1 MSYLTLKHFGFAKN
15 PFAQANANLQSTDL
29 ENVCTA
35 LAMAIDERGILSI
48 VGQRGAGKSTSIA
61 TALPP
66 NAQVV
71 QPLTADRE
79 RMRIGAIEDS
89 IIYDLSSDKP
99 RRSAEARTR
108 QVRPIL
114 GDAGKR
120 GPVVLLL
127 EESHRLHHQTL
138 RALKSLHEL
147 KWAGRG
153 PLLTIVLIGQ
163 RDPLAVPSLEEVAMR
178 TKSVRLAGLS
188 ETEATAYIANTV
200 GRVWEESAIT
210 ALVAD
215 PAARNYLDLQEAL
228 IASMDQALAEGR
240 KRVQL
245 SDVYH
250 ATGAGLKAMAEQ
262 VGLSQAEIGKAIGK
276 DKSTV
281 NRVMSGERRDP
292 DTKARIAALLEEKA
306 AEQGKEPQADKQPA
320 KRAAGGA

>member
-1 MSYLTLKHFGFAKN
+1 MSYLTLKQFGFTKN
-15 PFAQANANLQSTDL
+15 PFAQATANLQSTDL

-35 LAMAIDERGILSI
+35 LTMAVDERGILSI
-48 VGQRGAGKSTSIA
+48 VGQRGAGKSSSIA
-61 TALPP
+61 AALPP

-79 RMRIGAIEDS
+79 RMRIGAIEES

-120 GPVVLLL
+120 GPVILIL

-163 RDPLAVPSLEEVAMR
+163 RDPLAVPALEEVAMR

-188 ETEATAYIANTV
+188 EAEATAYIPSTV
-200 GRVWEESAIT
+200 GRVWEEPAIA
-210 ALVAD
+210 ALAAD
-215 PAARNYLDLQEAL
+215 QAARNYLDLQEAL

-240 KRVQL
+240 KQVKL
-245 SDVYH
+245 SDVFH
-250 ATGAGLKAMAEQ
+250 ATGAGMKAMAEQ

-276 DKSTV
+276 DKSQV
-281 NRVMSGERRDP
+281 NRIMSGERNDP
-292 DTKARIAALLEEKA
+292 DAKKRIQALLDQKA
-306 AEQGKEPQADKQPA
+306 AEAGIKDQPA
-320 KRAAGGA
+320 PQQKRAVGGA

>member
-1 MSYLTLKHFGFAKN
+1 MSYLTLKQFGFTKN
-15 PFAQANANLQSTDL
+15 PFAQASATLQSLDL
-29 ENVCTA
+29 ENVCV
-35 LAMAIDERGILSI
+35 AMQMAGDERGILSI
-48 VGQRGAGKSTSIA
+48 VGPRGAGKSSSVA
-61 TALPP
+61 SALPP
-66 NAQVV
+66 NAQIV

-79 RMRIGAIEDS
+79 RMRIGAIEDA
-89 IIYDLSSDKP
+89 IILDLSSDKP

-120 GPVVLLL
+120 GPVYLLL

-163 RDPLAVPSLEEVAMR
+163 RDPLAVPALEEVALR
-178 TKSVRLAGLS
+178 TKTVRLAGLS
-188 ETEATAYIANTV
+188 EEEARTYIANTV
-200 GRVWEESAIT
+200 GRVWDDAAAQ
-210 ALVAD
+210 ALAGD
-215 PAARNYLDLQEAL
+215 QAARNYLDFQEAI

-240 KRVQL
+240 KRVEL

-250 ATGAGLKAMAEQ
+250 ATGAGLRGMIEAA
-262 VGLSQAEIGKAIGK
+262 GLTQAEVAKAIGK

-281 NRVMSGERRDP
+281 NRVVNGERADP
-292 DTKARIAALLEEKA
+292 NVRKSIQALLDQKAEEA
-306 AEQGKEPQADKQPA
+306 GLKEKQEAPQ
-320 KRAAGGA
+320 KRAVGGA